1 MKLKIDHGIVT
12 AEERG
17 IAAQYFNLRSN
28 TLQFSARMLLKAAR
42 LWHCVVF
49 GASVQRSSRR
59 VGPIAEYSPRP
70 RCPEDWPIAQFSREA
85 EELLQQLG
93 DQVYDTF
100 QGRTDVDVE
109 FSQGVLTLRFPNGT
123 FVLNTQTPN
132 RQIWLSSPLSGPA
145 RYYYD
150 LDTGKWRNS
159 RDDHMLVDRLQK
171 DLAVFTGCNI
181 QLNL

>member
-1 MKLKIDHGIVT
+1 MDPLEQAELYPT
-12 AEERG
+12 ALVEHPYRTLDELIQNG
-17 IAAQYFNLRSN
+17 LRMEA
-28 TLQFSARMLLKAAR
+28 LDL
-42 LWHCVVF
+42 